1 MLVSNGFY
9 QRLIIGSSG
18 EEFRVFPSIN
28 VPASSKLTTKP
39 RMVRNVVYLVVI
51 GWLYVVLMMAVAEAS
66 NTTGTVLGAIV
77 TFFLYGLIPIALVV
91 YLMRTPQRRKEIKAR
106 EAAENAA
113 GPQAHSTEQEDRFA
127 ARPPQGESAPSVGSD
142 PRSGGAWG
150 PSDPPDAGGHAPGA
164 AQTDSVPAVGK
175 ET

>member
-1 MLVSNGFY
+1 M
-9 QRLIIGSSG
+9 
-18 EEFRVFPSIN
+18 
-28 VPASSKLTTKP
+28 
-39 RMVRNVVYLVVI
+39 YLVVI

-113 GPQAHSTEQEDRFA
+113 GP
-127 ARPPQGESAPSVGSD
+127 PQGESAPSGGSD

-150 PSDPPDAGGHAPGA
+150 PSDPPDAGRHASGA
-164 AQTDSVPAVGK
+164 AQTDSIPAVGK